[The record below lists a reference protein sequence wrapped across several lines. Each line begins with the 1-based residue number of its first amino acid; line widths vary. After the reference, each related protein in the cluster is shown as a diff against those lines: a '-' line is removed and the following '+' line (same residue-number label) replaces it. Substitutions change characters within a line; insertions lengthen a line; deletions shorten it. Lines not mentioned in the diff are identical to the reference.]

1 MFSIQLKITKYTKM
15 QEYITITRRK
25 INQKCQIKHLAD
37 KKVKRVIM
45 KMSHSFQKSRGKFNN
60 DEKKNG

>member
-1 MFSIQLKITKYTKM
+1 M

-25 INQKCQIKHLAD
+25 INQETPIQKCQIKHLAH

-45 KMSHSFQKSRGKFNN
+45 KMFHIFQKSRGKFNN